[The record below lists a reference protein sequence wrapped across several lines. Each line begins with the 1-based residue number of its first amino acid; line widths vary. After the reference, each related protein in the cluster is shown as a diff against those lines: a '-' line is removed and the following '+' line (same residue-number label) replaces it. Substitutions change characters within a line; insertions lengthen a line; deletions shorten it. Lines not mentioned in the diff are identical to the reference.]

1 MLQLLDVRLQ
11 LLLGPEGL
19 GLGPGLGL
27 ERGLERLDHRLKRSP
42 NVLELFVF
50 LAKPAIDLLPGLG
63 DLQLVTEAPVLFLLN
78 TTFSVSSIGI
88 ERKAAELVSSISIQ
102 NKTTISG
109 SSISIKQQFQYQ
121 YQVPVSVSRNSI
133 RIKYQ
138 YQVPVSVSSTSI
150 TYQYHVPVSS
160 ASIKC

>member
-11 LLLGPEGL
+11 LLLGPERL

-78 TTFSVSSIGI
+78 TTFAVSSIGI
-88 ERKAAELVSSISIQ
+88 ERKATELVSSISIQ
-102 NKTTISG
+102 NKATI
-109 SSISIKQQFQYQ
+109 
-121 YQVPVSVSRNSI
+121 
-133 RIKYQ
+133 
-138 YQVPVSVSSTSI
+138 SVSS
-150 TYQYHVPVSS
+150 
-160 ASIKC
+160 IKN